1 MHCINLLFIG
11 IFLVLS
17 PGEAEFTLSDLE
29 SAPYEVI
36 KKERTYE
43 IRKYPGAKWTCHDLE
58 KDSYISRFMETQYH
72 DLFQYFSGSNREK
85 VNIALTTPIT
95 MKLTN
100 KNNRKVNNQMCFYIP
115 QKYQQKP
122 PTPNNKEIYIEDRQ
136 SMTIYAREF
145 NKYISKHS
153 EFEEEADILRNDS
166 MLENAKVDFSFF
178 YGVNYDPPVRGN
190 ERRNEV
196 WFVEE

>member
-17 PGEAEFTLSDLE
+17 PGEAEFRLSDLE

-43 IRKYPGAKWTCHDLE
+43 IRKYPGAKWACHDLE
-58 KDSYISRFMETQYH
+58 KDSYISRFMEAQYH

-85 VNIALTTPIT
+85 VNLALTTPIT

-100 KNNRKVNNQMCFYIP
+100 KNNRRVNNQMCFYIP

-122 PTPNNKEIYIEDRQ
+122 PTPTNKEIYIEDRQ
-136 SMTIYAREF
+136 SMTIYAR
-145 NKYISKHS
+145 
-153 EFEEEADILRNDS
+153 NDL